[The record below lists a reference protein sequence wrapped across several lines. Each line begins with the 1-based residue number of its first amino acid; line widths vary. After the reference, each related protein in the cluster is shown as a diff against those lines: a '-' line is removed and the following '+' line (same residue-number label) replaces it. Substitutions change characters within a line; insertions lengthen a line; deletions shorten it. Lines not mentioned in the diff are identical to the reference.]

1 LSTQQ
6 IRPVARAG
14 GFTLIEL
21 LVVIA
26 IIGLLI
32 ALLLPAVQASRE
44 SSRRSR
50 CQNNLK
56 QLSLG
61 LLNYADARGGL
72 PPSYVDNLPVPNS
85 SAAAA
90 DNVTGLAWSALI
102 LPFIEQGAIWDR
114 LQAGTSGTTYWRSAG
129 AAVVAV
135 ANTPL
140 ATFEC
145 GSNEGVGTP
154 SAYGGVG
161 RANYG
166 PNSGSGAQQYSHAS
180 SFSGVFIL
188 GDKPVVLKL
197 RSITDG
203 LTSTIMLA
211 ERSSTPESGS
221 ASCGGSPCTFQ
232 GGVWIGPRLHAD
244 GWASGLM
251 AYEVETY
258 GGSDA
263 TYLINR
269 SSQTWGKD
277 WINGSPHAGGGINA
291 SLCDGSVRWIGEG
304 IDITTYRR
312 LREKADGLRPGDY

>member
-1 LSTQQ
+1 MSTQQ

-72 PPSYVDNLPVPNS
+72 PPSYVDNLPVQGS

-114 LQAGTSGTTYWRSAG
+114 LQAGISGTNYWGSAG
-129 AAVVAV
+129 AGVVAV

-145 GSNEGVGTP
+145 GSNTGVGTP
-154 SAYGGVG
+154 SAHGGVG

-180 SFSGVFIL
+180 DFSGVFIL
-188 GDKPVVLKL
+188 GDKPVALKL
-197 RSITDG
+197 RSVTDG

-221 ASCGGSPCTFQ
+221 ASCGGSPCAFQ
-232 GGVWIGPRLHAD
+232 GGVWIGPRLYAD
-244 GWASGLM
+244 TWTSGLM

-258 GGSDA
+258 GGGNA
-263 TYLINR
+263 VYLINR
-269 SSQTWGKD
+269 SSQPWGRD
-277 WINGSPHAGGGINA
+277 WINGSPHTGGGINA

-304 IDITTYRR
+304 VDITTYRR
-312 LREKADGLRPGDY
+312 LREKADGSRPGDY